1 MSQPPQGP
9 DFGDFSLDDAPG
21 PSSPPPAA
29 APPPAPPAAAEPA
42 YSPPAAPPPAAPE
55 PTYSAPPASAYSP
68 PPAPPAYSAPPGG
81 YTPAPMAPAGGQA
94 MIGPDGAPGT
104 IKAASILFYIHAAL
118 WVLVALA
125 VLAVGHIFHNH
136 TIRKASDV
144 IGIVLLVFAVVDALV
159 ARGVAHGSRFWW
171 FVGVVIAGLGLVVE
185 LYIGRIRESALVDIA
200 ELILLWIPVSRAYCS
215 GQRKT

>member
-29 APPPAPPAAAEPA
+29 APPPPPPAAAEPA
-42 YSPPAAPPPAAPE
+42 YSPPAAPE
-55 PTYSAPPASAYSP
+55 PTYSAPPAPAYSP
-68 PPAPPAYSAPPGG
+68 PPAPPAYAAPQGG

-94 MIGPDGAPGT
+94 ITGPDDAPGT

-171 FVGVVIAGLGLVVE
+171 FVGVVIAGLGLIVE